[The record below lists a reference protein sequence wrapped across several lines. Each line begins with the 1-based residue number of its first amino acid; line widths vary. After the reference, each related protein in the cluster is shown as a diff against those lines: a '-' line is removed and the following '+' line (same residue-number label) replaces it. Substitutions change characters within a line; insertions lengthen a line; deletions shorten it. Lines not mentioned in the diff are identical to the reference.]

1 MVSSKRAETERKL
14 VSALGE
20 VLAEQGFSN
29 VGVNSVARKAGVDKV
44 LIYRYFGGLDG
55 LTKVFAESAEFW
67 PSLDELVGSG
77 AEFEQLQAKPFA
89 DQVAEVF
96 ERYVSSIRKRQLTLE
111 IMAWETVER
120 NALTIELENVR
131 EARALEIQAIMLGEE
146 ENPSRGLADKTKK
159 SDSTVD
165 EQAVDWQAITTIFS
179 AAAHYLAIR
188 ARYIKTYNALDLSTD
203 AGWERIVR
211 TMKVLIKGVGE

>member
-14 VSALGE
+14 VNALGE
-20 VLAEQGFSN
+20 VLAEQGFSS

-44 LIYRYFGGLDG
+44 LIYRYFGGLEG
-55 LTKVFAESAEFW
+55 LTKAFAESADFW
-67 PSLDELVGSG
+67 PSLEELVGSG

-89 DQVAEVF
+89 DQVADVF

-111 IMAWETVER
+111 IMAWESVER

-131 EARALEIQAIMLGEE
+131 EARALEIQAIMLEV
-146 ENPSRGLADKTKK
+146 ENPNKALGEKSNRSESTAGELA
-159 SDSTVD
+159 VD
-165 EQAVDWQAITTIFS
+165 GQAVTTIFS

-188 ARYIKTYNALDLSTD
+188 ARYIKTYNAMDLSTD
-203 AGWERIVR
+203 VGWERIIS
-211 TMKVLIKGVGE
+211 TMKVLIKGMGK

>member
-1 MVSSKRAETERKL
+1 MVSPKRAETERKL
-14 VSALGE
+14 VNALGE

-55 LTKVFAESAEFW
+55 LTKAFAECAEFW
-67 PSLDELVGSG
+67 PSLDELLGSA

-89 DQVAEVF
+89 DQIAEIF

-111 IMAWETVER
+111 IMAWESVER

-131 EARALEIQAIMLGEE
+131 EARAIEIQTILRDAAKQNNSQEE
-146 ENPSRGLADKTKK
+146 KTNRPE
-159 SDSTVD
+159 STTD
-165 EQAVDWQAITTIFS
+165 EQAIDWQAVTTLFS
-179 AAAHYLAIR
+179 AATHYLAIR
-188 ARYIKTYNALDLSTD
+188 ARHIKTYNAMDLSTD
-203 AGWERIVR
+203 DGWARIVR
-211 TMKVLIKGVGE
+211 TMKVLITGMGE